1 MPGLPGLLAWT
12 YDNLYSLRK
21 IDLFSLRIP
30 RLAGL
35 AGL

>member
-12 YDNLYSLRK
+12 YENRYSLRK
-21 IDLFSLRIP
+21 INLFLLRIP
-30 RLAGL
+30 GLAGL